1 MLLTQLDKYKD
12 PETSSYDQTSFT
24 EIQGKKGRKIVVKGV
39 AFLE

>member
-24 EIQGKKGRKIVVKGV
+24 EIQEKKDEKWYT
-39 AFLE
+39 LQ